1 MPNIKCKRR
10 KILKKKKNKKKKKS
24 AFYDQFE
31 IHNREATEIWV
42 KIQKKNLFM
51 CA

>member
-1 MPNIKCKRR
+1 MQKEKNSQ
-10 KILKKKKNKKKKKS
+10 KKKKKKKKKS

>member
-10 KILKKKKNKKKKKS
+10 KILKKKKKKKKS

-31 IHNREATEIWV
+31 IHNREATEI
-42 KIQKKNLFM
+42 
-51 CA
+51 

>member
-10 KILKKKKNKKKKKS
+10 KILKKKKKKKKS

-31 IHNREATEIWV
+31 IRNREATEI
-42 KIQKKNLFM
+42 
-51 CA
+51 

>member
-10 KILKKKKNKKKKKS
+10 KILKKKKKKKKNS

-31 IHNREATEIWV
+31 IHNREATEI
-42 KIQKKNLFM
+42 
-51 CA
+51 

>member
-10 KILKKKKNKKKKKS
+10 KILKKKKKKKKKS

-31 IHNREATEIWV
+31 IHNREATEI
-42 KIQKKNLFM
+42 
-51 CA
+51 